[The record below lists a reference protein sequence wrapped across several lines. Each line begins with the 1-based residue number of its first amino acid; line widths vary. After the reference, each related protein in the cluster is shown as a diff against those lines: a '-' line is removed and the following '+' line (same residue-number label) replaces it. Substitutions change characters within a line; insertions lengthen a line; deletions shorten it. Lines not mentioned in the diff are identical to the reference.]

1 MRKILMIA
9 MIITTLFLLGCENKY
24 SDETYLIANASWVE
38 DTENIVDF
46 LNASGL
52 DEEGEYD
59 EDFLMQQ
66 ILDGKINYVD
76 KETKIEVMRELNVNG
91 GKVLEIKIKQ
101 GRYKNKVV
109 YTPAGFV
116 RDLNQEREEKK
127 RKQREAEEKEKARQ
141 AEIELQ
147 LAKEKER
154 VEELAKEGK
163 GAFGQNGIEI
173 ICMMTEGTNA
183 YHKLVGKT
191 NLPEG
196 MRLTITISGIEKHT
210 VVKED
215 KTFSALF
222 ERPNIFVG
230 EYDLVIKTLDKDEQ
244 PANVQIFNDT
254 FIEEKGTNILGKEIY
269 LGRITI
275 R

>member
-1 MRKILMIA
+1 MRKILLLA
-9 MIITTLFLLGCENKY
+9 LIIVTLCLLGCGSKY
-24 SDETYLIANASWVE
+24 SNETLLIAYATWVE
-38 DTENIVDF
+38 EKENIDDF
-46 LNASGL
+46 LDA
-52 DEEGEYD
+52 EENLD
-59 EDFLMQQ
+59 EDFLAQQ
-66 ILDGKINYVD
+66 YLEGRVNYIDKDTKVEVLNELKNGKIV
-76 KETKIEVMRELNVNG
+76 EVKFMH
-91 GKVLEIKIKQ
+91 
-101 GRYKNKVV
+101 GRYKNKIG
-109 YTPAGFV
+109 YTRSQYI
-116 RDLNQEREEKK
+116 RDLKREREKEREEAQ
-127 RKQREAEEKEKARQ
+127 RIQREAEEKEKAIR
-141 AEIELQ
+141 AELESQ
-147 LAKEKER
+147 MAKEKAR
-154 VEELAKEGK
+154 LDELAKEGK
-163 GAFGQNGIEI
+163 GAFGQDGIEI

-230 EYDLVIKTLDKDEQ
+230 EYDLVIKTLNKDEQ

-254 FIEEKGTNILGKEIY
+254 FIKEKGTNILGKGIY